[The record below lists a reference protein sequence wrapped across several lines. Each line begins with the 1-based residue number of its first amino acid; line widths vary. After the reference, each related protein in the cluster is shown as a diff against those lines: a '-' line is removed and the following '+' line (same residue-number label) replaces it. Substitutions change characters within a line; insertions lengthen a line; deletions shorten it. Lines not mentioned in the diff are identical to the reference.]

1 MCVCVCT
8 IVADYLQ
15 VMSDSVTPWTVD
27 LQAPL
32 STGFPR
38 QEYCTGLP
46 FLSTEGLPDPGI
58 EPVSPALA
66 GRFFLPLKHQGSLC
80 IPIHNRICTL
90 ESTWH
95 TEFLSILEL
104 FIDRTENM
112 VNKTKRALTII

>member
-15 VMSDSVTPWTVD
+15 VMSDSVTPWTVA

-32 STGFPR
+32 SMGFPR

-66 GRFFLPLKHQGSLC
+66 GRFFWQ
-80 IPIHNRICTL
+80 
-90 ESTWH
+90 
-95 TEFLSILEL
+95 
-104 FIDRTENM
+104 IDRYLGLGFH
-112 VNKTKRALTII
+112 VQVAHYSI